1 MLVLKFSCDQ
11 LHRLHMDK
19 LLFNCLKGRI
29 CIPCP
34 SISTVDYLNGNKFLI
49 GLTIL
54 FIPEKFVRRENNFCC
69 CSK

>member
-1 MLVLKFSCDQ
+1 
-11 LHRLHMDK
+11 MDK

-49 GLTIL
+49 RLTIL
-54 FIPEKFVRRENNFCC
+54 FIPEKFVKRENTFCC